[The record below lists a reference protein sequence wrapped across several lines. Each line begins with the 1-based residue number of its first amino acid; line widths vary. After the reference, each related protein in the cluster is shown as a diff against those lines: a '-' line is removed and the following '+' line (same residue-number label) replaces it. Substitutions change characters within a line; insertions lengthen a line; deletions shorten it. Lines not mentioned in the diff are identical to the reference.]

1 MMANLDTYSCLTFFF
16 FFFVCLQVKVSFKAH
31 QARVTGLAFSTV
43 LGVLVSSGSDGQVRS
58 YAWFVNYVKIYSLFF
73 FLLFLQ
79 FIHSCVL
86 LNFADLCLEQGC
98 LGKKG

>member
-1 MMANLDTYSCLTFFF
+1 MMANLDKYSLTFF
-16 FFFVCLQVKVSFKAH
+16 CLQVKVSFKAH

-58 YAWFVNYVKIYSLFF
+58 YAWFVNYLKIYSLFSCS
-73 FLLFLQ
+73 L
-79 FIHSCVL
+79 FIHVC
-86 LNFADLCLEQGC
+86 FRIADLCLEQGC